1 MYGNQKGILSLLEQ
15 FTNNNKGAVS
25 NKEMNY
31 FMDKDTGT
39 EFDPLKKP
47 TRNAGAM
54 SDTEFNAFGEAVA
67 PLNVKELQEKFSQI
81 LGAISQQEQAQ
92 VINAFSRTGDDGK
105 INLML
110 MIVANPAMASS
121 YGIQDEKAVTN
132 LGIGY

>member
-1 MYGNQKGILSLLEQ
+1 MYGNKKGILSLLEQ

-25 NKEMNY
+25 NREMSY

-54 SDTEFNAFGEAVA
+54 SDTEFNAYGEAVA
-67 PLNVKELQEKFSQI
+67 PSNVKELQEKFSQI

-92 VINAFSRTGDDGK
+92 VINAFSRTDDDGK
-105 INLML
+105 INLMQ
-110 MIVANPAMASS
+110 MIVANPAMATG
-121 YGIQDEKAVTN
+121 YGIQDEMPVNN
-132 LGIGY
+132 LGF